1 MRLQESSSPRI
12 CLAMYCL
19 SLKMKALRFCE
30 MLGTTYRTNGTPHT
44 SPKRRGPLTERTT
57 HRTHVSETS
66 GTTHRTNGTPQHI
79 SEDLHAHLLT
89 VVSEEN
95 NCETQS
101 CCSCWL
107 GVRDCLM
114 LGKTRGVR
122 EDSVLL
128 RAVGCC
134 RHGQY
139 CRRFQSSGM

>member
-19 SLKMKALRFCE
+19 SLKMKAHDSAKCWE
-30 MLGTTYRTNGTPHT
+30 
-44 SPKRRGPLTERTT
+44 PLTERTAHRNT
-57 HRTHVSETS
+57 SPKCREPLNERTAHRTRLRNVRNQSPNERHM
-66 GTTHRTNGTPQHI
+66 QHI

-89 VVSEEN
+89 VVVEEN

-101 CCSCWL
+101 CCSCLL

-128 RAVGCC
+128 RVAGCC